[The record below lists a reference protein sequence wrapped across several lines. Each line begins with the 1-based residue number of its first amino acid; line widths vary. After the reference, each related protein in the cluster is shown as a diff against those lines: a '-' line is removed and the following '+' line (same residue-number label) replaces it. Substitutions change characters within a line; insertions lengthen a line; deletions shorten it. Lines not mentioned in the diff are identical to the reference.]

1 MRRPRFW
8 NDTSLL
14 TNVLTPM
21 GLIHNFI
28 SKQSYKVK
36 KPYYSKAPVI
46 CIGSLIIGGGA
57 KTPVVIAI
65 QKLLL
70 KKNKKVS
77 AASKCYKGKIKHPV
91 LVDRTHTSID
101 VGDEPLLLSQ
111 FCDTFVSKNRRAALE
126 MANNYSDYDY
136 IVSDD
141 GYRDVSIKN
150 KINVL
155 VIDGNIPKINL
166 KQFPAGDL
174 RGSIDD
180 ALSIAD
186 ILILI
191 DEEKTDKKI
200 VEKIKNYKKHCV
212 SARSEYQIRNG
223 DKSEKITFTGIGM
236 PKKFYN
242 TLDKLKIKSIQ
253 NLTYPNH
260 FQYGRHDVKHLL
272 KIASEH
278 GKYSLLTTSKDFVR
292 FNDKNDP
299 NRQLRDLV
307 DVLDISVKIDQ
318 PDDLMRYISQKS
330 MN

>member
-1 MRRPRFW
+1 M
-8 NDTSLL
+8 
-14 TNVLTPM
+14 
-21 GLIHNFI
+21 
-28 SKQSYKVK
+28 
-36 KPYYSKAPVI
+36 
-46 CIGSLIIGGGA
+46 
-57 KTPVVIAI
+57 
-65 QKLLL
+65 
-70 KKNKKVS
+70 
-77 AASKCYKGKIKHPV
+77 

-126 MANNYSDYDY
+126 MANNYSEYDY

-141 GYRDVSIKN
+141 GYRDGSIKN

-260 FQYGRHDVKHLL
+260 FQYGKHDVKHLL